1 MLAGLAL
8 ALFLSGQQ
16 TARLPFE
23 QGARAF
29 GAGDFGR
36 AERLLTEA
44 VKAAPQSFD
53 ARFLLGAT
61 LAQLGRTDAAIVQL
75 RAAHWLRPAHA
86 DALKLLATQYMAKG
100 DYRAAT
106 TLLTPAASAAG
117 DEEILLLLIES
128 LATAGDT
135 ALSEAYA
142 RKALA
147 RFPNSPAMLCWMAFQ
162 AQFSGRFDEAARYL
176 EKALRI
182 APGYPASYYLAAD
195 LRLKRQ
201 DAAGALPF
209 FEKAIAASPGDVDAR
224 LGMTQA
230 LVELDRIH
238 DALAALQQAARI
250 APEEARIHFQLSRLY
265 FRLGDEK
272 KAEEEAALSAKLRP
286 EHPLLTAPP
295 AALRSGNQ

>member
-1 MLAGLAL
+1 MLAGFAL
-8 ALFLSGQQ
+8 ALFLAAQQ
-16 TARLPFE
+16 PAVPAFE
-23 QGARAF
+23 QGTRAF
-29 GAGDFGR
+29 AAGDFAR
-36 AERLLTEA
+36 AERMLVEV
-44 VKAAPQSFD
+44 VKANPQSFD

-61 LAQLGRTDAAIVQL
+61 LAQLGRTEAAIVQL
-75 RAAHWLRPAHA
+75 RAAHRLRPTHA

-100 DYRAAT
+100 DYRATAA
-106 TLLTPAASAAG
+106 LLTPAAATG
-117 DEEILLLLIES
+117 DEEISLLLIES

-135 ALSEAYA
+135 ALSEAHA

-147 RFPNSPAMLCWMAFQ
+147 RFPGSPAILCWMAFQ
-162 AQFSGRFDEAARYL
+162 AQFSGRFDEATRYL

-182 APGYPASYYLAAD
+182 APDYPASYYLVAD

-209 FEKAIAASPGDVDAR
+209 FQRAIEAAPGDVEAR
-224 LGMTQA
+224 LGMAQA
-230 LVELDRIH
+230 LVELERVQ
-238 DALAALQQAARI
+238 DALAAVQQAARI

-295 AALRSGNQ
+295 TVLRTVGP